1 MSLKDVLCQD
11 RAAEAFG
18 QAMKS
23 GRLGHAYI
31 FAGDDG
37 VGRYLMARQ
46 WAKALLCEQPLSDP
60 VGGSYDS
67 CGKCRSCTLFENDN
81 HPDFKHIYKELLEF
95 TKDPANRK
103 KSPNQMSIDVIREF
117 LVDVAASRPQ
127 MAKRAVYVISE
138 AEKMGAGAQNAM
150 LKTLEEPPGYC
161 VIILLCTR
169 TDMLLPTI
177 LSRCQVVRFG
187 PVDEQVIVERLAEAG
202 YTEAAS
208 RFWSRFTG
216 GSLGLSSV
224 YASLSKEC
232 DCYKIKCELVDKLV
246 SLKLA
251 DCIDAAEW
259 MVEQNTA
266 IGEALAD
273 KFAEVSK
280 ADLKRRAQKMMLK
293 MFLVLICDVMRVS
306 LSHTG
311 GLVNADQI
319 NAVNSLCG
327 QLDIDDAAKFVE
339 KVNKNMLWVDA
350 YVNEKLIFEE
360 ILLHFAKLKCI

>member
-1 MSLKDVLCQD
+1 MSFKDVLCQD
-11 RAAEAFG
+11 RAVEAFDK
-18 QAMKS
+18 AMKS

-46 WAKALLCEQPLSDP
+46 WAKALLCEQPLAGEA
-60 VGGSYDS
+60 GGCYDS
-67 CGKCRSCTLFENDN
+67 CGVCRSCRLFDSDN

-95 TKDPANRK
+95 TKDTANRK
-103 KSPNQMSIDVIREF
+103 KAPNQMSIDVIREF
-117 LVDVAASRPQ
+117 LVDIAASRPQ
-127 MAKRAVYVISE
+127 MAKRAVYVVSE

-177 LSRCQVVRFG
+177 LSRCQVIRFG
-187 PVDEQVIVERLAEAG
+187 SVDEQVIVDRLVAAG
-202 YTEAAS
+202 HTETAS
-208 RFWSRFTG
+208 RFWARFTG
-216 GSLGLSSV
+216 GSLGQSMV
-224 YASLSKEC
+224 YASLANGC
-232 DCYKIKCELVDKLV
+232 DCYQIKRELVERIV
-246 SLKLA
+246 SLRLV

-259 MVEQNTA
+259 MVAQNAA
-266 IGEALAD
+266 IGEALAEAFPD
-273 KFAEVSK
+273 VSK

-293 MFLVLICDVMRVS
+293 MLLVLICDVMRVS
-306 LSHTG
+306 VSHTE
-311 GLVNADQI
+311 GLVNADQFS
-319 NAVNSLCG
+319 AVESLCG
-327 QLDIDDAAKFVE
+327 QLDIDDAAKYVE

-360 ILLHFAKLKCI
+360 ILLHFAKLKCK

>member
-18 QAMKS
+18 RAMKS

-46 WAKALLCEQPLSDP
+46 WAKALLCEQPFVDD
-60 VGGSYDS
+60 VNDFYDS
-67 CGKCRSCTLFENDN
+67 CGKCRSCTLFESDN

-103 KSPNQMSIDVIREF
+103 KNPSQMPIDVIREF
-117 LVDVAASRPQ
+117 VVEAVGSRPQ
-127 MAKRAVYVISE
+127 MAKRAVYVVSE

-187 PVDEQVIVERLAEAG
+187 AVDEDVIVRRLAEAG
-202 YTEAAS
+202 YSETAS

-216 GSLGLSSV
+216 GSLGQSLV
-224 YASLSKEC
+224 YASLSKGC
-232 DCYKIKCELVDKLV
+232 DCYDVKRELVDRLV

-259 MVEQNTA
+259 MVGQNAA
-266 IGEALAD
+266 IGDALAD
-273 KFAEVSK
+273 KFADVSK
-280 ADLKRRAQKMMLK
+280 ADLKRRAQKMLLK
-293 MFLVLICDVMRVS
+293 MFLVLICDVMRVGVA
-306 LSHTG
+306 HTD
-311 GLVNADQI
+311 GLVNTDQMA
-319 NAVNSLCG
+319 AVESLCG
-327 QLDIDDAAKFVE
+327 QLGIDEAAKFVE

-360 ILLHFAKLKCI
+360 ILLHFAKLKYI